1 MSLAQ
6 TPASLPQ
13 LFKKLQAI
21 PDYVF
26 DLYQLSLDPTF
37 EVLDATQKAEF
48 AQGCSSLGCA
58 AAASFDM
65 DAIQRRLASWNVK
78 VISVQKSSRPAVS
91 PHHVVA
97 HQRSQ
102 ARLDFRG
109 NSGTIA
115 LYTSE
120 IQAAY
125 QALVKAGL
133 TLSYQ
138 QLENLL
144 LAHETYH
151 LLELTT
157 IGKTEDL
164 MPKVSCRTKLARRRT
179 KARPVA
185 TSSEVA
191 AHAFARKVTHFPIS
205 PVACEL
211 VVQSS
216 AGTLDQHSLTSELAR
231 LAATA

>member
-1 MSLAQ
+1 MSLVQ

-13 LFKKLQAI
+13 LFQRLQTY

-26 DLYQLSLDPTF
+26 DLYQLSLDPSF
-37 EVLDATQKAEF
+37 EALDPAQKAEF
-48 AQGCSSLGCA
+48 AQGCTSLGYA

-65 DAIQRRLASWNVK
+65 DAIYRRLASWNVK
-78 VISVQKSSRPAVS
+78 IISVQKSSRPAVS

-109 NSGTIA
+109 NSGTLA

-120 IQAAY
+120 IKAAHL
-125 QALVKAGL
+125 ALLNAGL
-133 TLSYQ
+133 HLSYQ
-138 QLENLL
+138 RLENLL

-157 IGKTEDL
+157 IGKTEDI
-164 MPKVSCRTKLARRRT
+164 MPKVSGRSKLSRRRS
-179 KARPVA
+179 KARPVC

-191 AHAFARKVTHFPIS
+191 AHAFARKVAQFPIS

-216 AGTLDQHSLTSELAR
+216 AGTLDQHQLTSDLSR
-231 LAATA
+231 LGASA